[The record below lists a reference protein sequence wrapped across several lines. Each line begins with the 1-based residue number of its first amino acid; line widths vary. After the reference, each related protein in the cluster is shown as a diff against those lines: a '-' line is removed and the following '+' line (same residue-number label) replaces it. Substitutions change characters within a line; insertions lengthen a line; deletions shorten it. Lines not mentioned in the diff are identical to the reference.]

1 MLFSELEEDELQDVL
16 DAMFLTKHS
25 TGDVG
30 ATGAC
35 VCLRSTPWSR
45 EGSCVPC
52 RCLWCVC
59 LVLQIIIKQGD
70 EGDNFYVI
78 EKGSVDILISKD
90 GGEPAHVGEIS
101 EGGSFGELALM

>member
-1 MLFSELEEDELQDVL
+1 
-16 DAMFLTKHS
+16 
-25 TGDVG
+25 
-30 ATGAC
+30 
-35 VCLRSTPWSR
+35 
-45 EGSCVPC
+45 
-52 RCLWCVC
+52 